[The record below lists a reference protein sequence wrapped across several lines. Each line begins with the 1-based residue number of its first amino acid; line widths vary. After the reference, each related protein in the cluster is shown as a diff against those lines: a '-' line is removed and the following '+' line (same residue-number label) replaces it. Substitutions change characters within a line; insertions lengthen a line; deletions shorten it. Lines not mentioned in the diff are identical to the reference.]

1 MPPVIKHRDVL
12 LILQVRL
19 RDLAFFQ
26 DQTVKEFSTQ
36 MSKINDQISETDS
49 IISALLAQNSDE
61 LQEPVTNHGINAE
74 NGAFTKKLSS
84 RIHGKDL
91 SSLRAFEVYMAR
103 KLPDTVLEE
112 GLTSS
117 ISDWCKI
124 RSFLMN
130 HAIEPEVCN
139 SENGIND
146 DFLAPAKK
154 KIVRFSSAQI
164 EDKHKMELFEIVEG
178 VRTKRKNRNM
188 QALKTKSKLE
198 RKSLSDSSEESDTDN
213 EEEIVINGAE
223 GKTNNDHPTRLKFL
237 EFLSRMWISLDFD
250 LFGKGDDK
258 VSGLKSS
265 DIQEAFA
272 LHVHNF
278 INADRTSI
286 GLFHPIQYKQKLL
299 KEIELPTQLGN
310 FYSLFIYL
318 TNLFFFHFRN
328 IEMD

>member
-19 RDLAFFQ
+19 RDLAIFQ
-26 DQTVKEFSTQ
+26 DQAVKEFSTQ
-36 MSKINDQISETDS
+36 MSKINDQISETDQ
-49 IISALLAQNSDE
+49 IISALLVQDSDE

-74 NGAFTKKLSS
+74 NGVVTKDLSS
-84 RIHGKDL
+84 RIRCKDL
-91 SSLRAFEVYMAR
+91 SSRRAFDVYMGR
-103 KLPDTVLEE
+103 KLTEEVLEE
-112 GLTSS
+112 GLTSF
-117 ISDWCKI
+117 IPDWRKI
-124 RSFLMN
+124 RIFLMK

-154 KIVRFSSAQI
+154 KIVRFSSAAI
-164 EDKHKMELFEIVEG
+164 EEKHKMELFEIVKG
-178 VRTKRKNRNM
+178 VRTKRKNRNT

-198 RKSLSDSSEESDTDN
+198 SKSLSDSSEESDTDD
-213 EEEIVINGAE
+213 EEEIVVNGAE
-223 GKTNNDHPTRLKFL
+223 EQKKNDHPLRLKFL
-237 EFLSRMWISLDFD
+237 AFLSRMWMSLDFD

-258 VSGLKSS
+258 VTGLKSS
-265 DIQEAFA
+265 DIQESFA

-286 GLFHPIQYKQKLL
+286 GLYNPIQYKEKLL
-299 KEIELPTQLGN
+299 KEIKLPTHKRN

-318 TNLFFFHFRN
+318 TNL
-328 IEMD
+328 I